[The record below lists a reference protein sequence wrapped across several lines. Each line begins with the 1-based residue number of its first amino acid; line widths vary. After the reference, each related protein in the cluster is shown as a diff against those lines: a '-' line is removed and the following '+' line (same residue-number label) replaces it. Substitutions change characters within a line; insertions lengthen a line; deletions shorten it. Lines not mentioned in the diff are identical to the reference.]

1 MKFSPQ
7 LLPNNPAGIT
17 PDWEALLT
25 QFLTTWPLIR
35 LMEECG
41 EDGSAL
47 GRSLKPIPSEHI
59 KAMTKDLS
67 LLLQHEGYV
76 EAELYSPNMNFAE
89 IMHFFR
95 SEDVTSLKSR
105 KKHEQNGKKQSV
117 ELSPTLKKSKCRSAL
132 GISGKRCRLVM
143 YLATL
148 PKAVRFDHIKGIDSR
163 TKEQRY
169 ESFKL
174 YGTTA
179 E

>member
-35 LMEECG
+35 LMEVVECG

-67 LLLQHEGYV
+67 V
-76 EAELYSPNMNFAE
+76 ITTRRM
-89 IMHFFR
+89 
-95 SEDVTSLKSR
+95 LKL
-105 KKHEQNGKKQSV
+105 NCTA
-117 ELSPTLKKSKCRSAL
+117 PT
-132 GISGKRCRLVM
+132 
-143 YLATL
+143 
-148 PKAVRFDHIKGIDSR
+148 
-163 TKEQRY
+163 
-169 ESFKL
+169 
-174 YGTTA
+174 
-179 E
+179 